1 MSTWLMLIGALLLL
15 HLYICQ
21 VNDGEI
27 TVARHKPSG
36 LWTTMWDAGDS
47 QCALQT

>member
-36 LWTTMWDAGDS
+36 LWTTMWDARDS